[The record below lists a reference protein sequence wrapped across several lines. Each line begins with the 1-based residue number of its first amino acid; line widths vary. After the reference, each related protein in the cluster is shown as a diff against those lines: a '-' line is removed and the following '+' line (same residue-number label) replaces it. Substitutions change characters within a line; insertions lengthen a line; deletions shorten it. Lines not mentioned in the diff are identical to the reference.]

1 MISVRQASLLA
12 MLLAALLTVVAVW
25 FVVGS
30 PGSVGEVGSYEQQPT
45 PGAAIV
51 VSVEPGDSPSQIADT
66 LERAAVIDSGT
77 RFRVLSQLMG
87 FDRLLQAGVYDL
99 QEDMPVLDV
108 LYRLRNGV
116 VTTRFVTVVEGWQ
129 LAEIA
134 DAVAAEGI
142 DRDDFLAAAASLDYD
157 FPFVGQIPAGESL
170 QGYLYPATYPL
181 RTGDDGRAVVR
192 AMLDAFDTN
201 VADDLAT
208 QAATVGL
215 TLHEVVTLASIIER
229 EAVVPE
235 EKPIMAQVFFSRLL
249 IGLPLQADPT
259 VQFALAEA
267 GADTGPGT
275 YWKTPLTTEDLAFD
289 SPYNTYVYFGLP
301 PGPIAS
307 PGADSIA
314 AVINPSET
322 NYLFFVARSDG
333 SHAFAETLAE
343 HNANVDLYL
352 NGGSQ

>member
-30 PGSVGEVGSYEQQPT
+30 PSSVGDVGSYEPQPT
-45 PGAAIV
+45 PGDGIV
-51 VSVEPGDSPSQIADT
+51 VAVESGDGPTEIADN
-66 LERAAVIDSGT
+66 LERAGVIASGT

-87 FDRLLQAGVYDL
+87 FDRLLQAGTYDL
-99 QEDMPVLDV
+99 RQDMPELDV
-108 LYRLRNGV
+108 LYRLRNGI
-116 VTTRFVTVVEGWQ
+116 VTKRFVTVVEGWQ

-134 DAVAAEGI
+134 DAVAAAGI
-142 DRDDFLAAAASLDYD
+142 DRDDFLTAAASHDYD
-157 FPFVGQIPAGESL
+157 YPFLSLIPDGESL

-181 RTGDDGRAVVR
+181 RTGDDGRAVVG
-192 AMLDAFDTN
+192 AMLAAFDAN
-201 VADDLAT
+201 VPDDLAT
-208 QAATVGL
+208 QAAAVGL

-235 EKPIMAQVFFSRLL
+235 EKPIMAQVLLSRLRFGFRL
-249 IGLPLQADPT
+249 EADPT
-259 VQFALAEA
+259 VQFALAVA
-267 GADTGPGT
+267 GADTGPET

-289 SPYNTYVYFGLP
+289 SLYNTYIYFGLP
-301 PGPIAS
+301 PGPISS

-314 AVINPSET
+314 AVLNPSET
-322 NYLFFVARSDG
+322 SYLFFVARPDG

-343 HNANVDLYL
+343 HNANVELYRD
-352 NGGSQ
+352 GGVQ